1 MKILVDK
8 QRLKNALQL
17 IVNMGASEYTVEEIS
32 SVLNIVAYI
41 LGEMLE
47 ESQKVNQV
55 DLHFIVGSLLEI
67 LTNNSIHKYKELE
80 ALKLLLAGVKNEN
93 IS

>member
-8 QRLKNALQL
+8 IELENALQL
-17 IVNMGASEYTVEEIS
+17 IVNIGTKEYTVEEIS

-41 LGEMLE
+41 LGNVLDKPSEP
-47 ESQKVNQV
+47 NQV

-67 LTNNSIHKYKELE
+67 LTNNSTHKYKELE
-80 ALKLLLAGVKNEN
+80 ALKLVLAGVKK
-93 IS
+93 

>member
-1 MKILVDK
+1 MKISVDK

-17 IVNMGASEYTVEEIS
+17 ILNTGIKEYTVEEIQS
-32 SVLNIVAYI
+32 ILNIVAYI

-47 ESQKVNQV
+47 ESQEPSQV

-67 LTNNSIHKYKELE
+67 LTNNSTHKYEELK
-80 ALKLLLAGVKNEN
+80 ALKLVLAGATT
-93 IS
+93 

>member
-1 MKILVDK
+1 MKISVDK

-17 IVNMGASEYTVEEIS
+17 IINMGTKEYTVEEVS

-47 ESQKVNQV
+47 ESQEPNQV
-55 DLHFIVGSLLEI
+55 NLHFIVGSLLEI
-67 LTNNSIHKYKELE
+67 LTNNSSYKQQELE
-80 ALKLLLAGVKNEN
+80 ALKLVLAGVKNES
-93 IS
+93 IR